1 MQKMN
6 MNSLPDES
14 LFRAYGLLFVR
25 HGRKAYQVQQTGPM
39 SYAATGVEVPLI
51 DLMVDVAGRLP
62 GFRPPKGPEKGK
74 KGKKGKKT
82 VSGVEAASCSCATK
96 PKPIKPAP
104 AVDGAVEDVNALA
117 RHVRTL
123 NNKIAALRREMEQGP
138 KPRKARK
145 VPAVQQPYDDEDMP
159 F

>member
-25 HGRKAYQVQQTGPM
+25 YGRKAYQVQQTGPM

-62 GFRPPKGPEKGK
+62 NFQPPKGPEKGK
-74 KGKKGKKT
+74 RKGKGRSKKST
-82 VSGVEAASCSCATK
+82 QVSGVGGVCSCAK
-96 PKPIKPAP
+96 PTKPAP
-104 AVDGAVEDVNALA
+104 AVDGAQEDVLAVAKQVRAITAQLA
-117 RHVRTL
+117 R
-123 NNKIAALRREMEQGP
+123 LRREMEQGP
-138 KPRKARK
+138 KPRKSRK
-145 VPAVQQPYDDEDMP
+145 AAPAPAPSYDEDMP